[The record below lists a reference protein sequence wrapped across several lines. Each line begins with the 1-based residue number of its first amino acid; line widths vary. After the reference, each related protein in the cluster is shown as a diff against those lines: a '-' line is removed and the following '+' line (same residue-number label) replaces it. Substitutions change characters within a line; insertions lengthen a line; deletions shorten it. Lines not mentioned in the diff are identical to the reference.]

1 MKSDDSEKE
10 SILPTDAAIPVWLE
24 SKAEQLH
31 AHARMLV
38 DDYWRQMNQRHQH
51 VTNQERGH
59 IGVRIRRRESRLSFS
74 IEWYR
79 MATLRQNGQTKPIC
93 QYLKK
98 GPGYRYPLQRILKGE
113 PDWEQKLV
121 ETLENEFA
129 DIRKQVALLGTL
141 RDAYWQFQKAM
152 ATGSH

>member
-1 MKSDDSEKE
+1 MKSDDIEKE
-10 SILPTDAAIPVWLE
+10 PLLPTDAAVLSWLE
-24 SKAEQLH
+24 NKAEQLH

-38 DDYWRQMNQRHQH
+38 DDYWRQLNQRHQH
-51 VTNQERGH
+51 VTTKERGR
-59 IGVRIRRRESRLSFS
+59 IGLRIRRRESRLSFS

-79 MATLRQNGQTKPIC
+79 MTTLRQNAQNKPIC

-113 PDWEQKLV
+113 PDWEQQLV

-129 DIRKQVALLGTL
+129 DIRKQMAMLGKL
-141 RDAYWQFQKAM
+141 RDAYLQFQKAM
-152 ATGSH
+152 ETGLR